1 MNNQKL
7 ELSLEKNIIPSERER
22 IKDQVINGI
31 INDADRFKVRLVQ
44 NGLRLPLNPN
54 KSDVKGN
61 M

>member
-22 IKDQVINGI
+22 IKDQVINGM
-31 INDADRFKVRLVQ
+31 INKADRFKIRLVQ